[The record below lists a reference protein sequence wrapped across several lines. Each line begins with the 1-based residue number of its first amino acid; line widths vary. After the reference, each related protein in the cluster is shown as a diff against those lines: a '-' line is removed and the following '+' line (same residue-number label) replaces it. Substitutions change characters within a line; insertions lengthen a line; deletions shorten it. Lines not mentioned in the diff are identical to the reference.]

1 MNLNIVIVIVII
13 LNIKNYLII
22 ILLDL
27 IWGIIKLKLFEEFIC
42 FLIFNIWLKRV
53 ILYIFSIVKC
63 IIIVVGMKWDN
74 NFLN

>member
-42 FLIFNIWLKRV
+42 FLIF
-53 ILYIFSIVKC
+53 SI
-63 IIIVVGMKWDN
+63 
-74 NFLN
+74 